1 MADFP
6 TYTTFEMGSFS
17 ESFDPS
23 VERTEMERG
32 PAKQM
37 KLNSRVMVKFQ
48 GVLLFRSK
56 AEASAFETWYFD
68 TIGRIGWFN
77 MNHPRTGAAIV
88 ARFVGGDI
96 GQLEPTS
103 PNYATSKRPVQIEYL
118 R

>member
-6 TYTTFEMGSFS
+6 DNVCIQFAGFS

-23 VERTEMERG
+23 IERTEMERG

-37 KLNSRVMVKFQ
+37 TLNSRVMVKFAAN
-48 GVLLFRSK
+48 LFFDSK
-56 AEASAFETWYFD
+56 AEANAFEDWYFD
-68 TIGRIGWFN
+68 TIKRIGWFN
-77 MNHPRTGAAIV
+77 MTHPRKGTTIL

-96 GQLEPTS
+96 GELMPTS
-103 PNYATSKRPVQIEYL
+103 PNWATSSRQVQIEYL